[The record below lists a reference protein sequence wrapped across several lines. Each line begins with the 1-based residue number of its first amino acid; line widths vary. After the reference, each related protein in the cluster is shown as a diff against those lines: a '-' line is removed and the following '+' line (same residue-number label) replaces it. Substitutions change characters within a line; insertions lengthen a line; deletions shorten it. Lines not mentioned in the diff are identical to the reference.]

1 MSVIFHH
8 QFVYLF
14 LFFSFLFFCR
24 RHRYSFSLQVWTCL
38 VLLSPHRCC
47 VCVCVLAVVWGL
59 FVDNRFLNTLHPI
72 PSPHRLF
79 LFFHS
84 TEAHPHSGL
93 VFSLVWCGGGGGI
106 ISSFS
111 FRFGSRLSIDRFRL
125 TGADVSLLF
134 YSLSP
139 VLVFDLNQSH
149 PHKTAT

>member
-38 VLLSPHRCC
+38 VLLSPHRW
-47 VCVCVLAVVWGL
+47 CVCVLAVVWGL

-125 TGADVSLLF
+125 TGADVSLF